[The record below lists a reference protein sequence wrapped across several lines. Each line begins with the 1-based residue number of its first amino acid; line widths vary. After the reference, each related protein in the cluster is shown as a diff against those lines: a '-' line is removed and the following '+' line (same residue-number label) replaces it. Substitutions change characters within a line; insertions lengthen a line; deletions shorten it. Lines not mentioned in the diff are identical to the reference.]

1 MEILLWAILIIAM
14 IIVEISTF
22 QFISIWF
29 AVGGIFALI
38 SAAMGASFL
47 IQMTVFVVASVILL
61 ILTLPLAKK
70 LTNFKKTATNSELN
84 IGQFATVIE
93 EVNAEKGTGR
103 VKLKGVDWTAISSD
117 GSIIPKDSVVI
128 VNKIKGTKLIVTL
141 KDTATVS

>member
-1 MEILLWAILIIAM
+1 
-14 IIVEISTF
+14 
-22 QFISIWF
+22 
-29 AVGGIFALI
+29 
-38 SAAMGASFL
+38 MGASFL